1 MRAAIL
7 AAMALC
13 TAALLSA
20 AAPAAGS
27 GAATTH
33 VYFLQGEQL
42 VPVSRPGSTLRA
54 TLTSLLAGPSKAEA
68 AKQFRTLVPAGTRL
82 RSVRVADGVATV
94 DLGEGFAAGK
104 NADSLSARIAQLVFT
119 ATAVRGVKSVR
130 VLIAGGVPLGLF
142 PGIALSRP
150 ITRKQAS
157 QPVVPPPKPAP
168 DPSGPARPDVRA
180 LQQRLAD
187 LGYLAADGVD
197 GVAGDQTRYA
207 VIAFQKWQRTPADGV
222 VGPQTRAA
230 LDQAVRP
237 TPIRTGPG
245 GHRVEVLLDR
255 QLTLAIDD
263 NVVVRVMHM
272 SSGKP
277 GFATP
282 TGSYAVFRK
291 EARSWSVP
299 YKVWV
304 PWATYFVGGVAFHEY
319 PDVPIGPASHGCVRT
334 PRYDAR
340 WLYDFTPIGTPVVVY
355 GRS

>member
-1 MRAAIL
+1 MRSAIL
-7 AAMALC
+7 AAIALC
-13 TAALLSA
+13 VAALLSA

-27 GAATTH
+27 GAATTQ

-42 VPVSRPGSTLRA
+42 VPVSRPGSTPRA
-54 TLTSLLAGPSKAEA
+54 AVTALLAGPTKAES
-68 AKQFRTLVPAGTRL
+68 AKQFRTLVPAGTGL

-157 QPVVPPPKPAP
+157 QPVVPPPKPPP
-168 DPSGPARPDVRA
+168 DASGPSQPDVRA

-207 VIAFQKWQRTPADGV
+207 VIAFQKWQRTPADGI
-222 VGPQTRAA
+222 VGPRTRTA
-230 LDQAVRP
+230 LEQAVRP

-299 YKVWV
+299 YKVWL

-319 PDVPIGPASHGCVRT
+319 PDVPVVPASHGCVRT

>member
-1 MRAAIL
+1 MRSAIL
-7 AAMALC
+7 AAIAVC
-13 TAALLSA
+13 APALL
-20 AAPAAGS
+20 PAAGPAAENQPA
-27 GAATTH
+27 GAK

-42 VPVSRPGSTLRA
+42 VPVARPGSTLRA
-54 TLTSLLAGPSKAEA
+54 ALTALLAGPSKAEA
-68 AKQFRTLVPAGTRL
+68 AKQFRTLVPSGTRL
-82 RSVRVADGVATV
+82 RSVRVENGVATI
-94 DLGEGFAAGK
+94 DLGEGFAAGRK
-104 NADSLSARIAQLVFT
+104 AESLSARIAQLVFT
-119 ATAVRGVKSVR
+119 ATAVPRIKSVR

-150 ITRKQAS
+150 ITRKQAA

-168 DPSGPARPDVRA
+168 DPSGPSRPDVQA

-187 LGYLAADGVD
+187 LGFLAADGVD
-197 GVAGDQTRYA
+197 GVAGDQTRFA
-207 VIAFQKWQRTPADGV
+207 VIAFQKWQRAPADGI

-230 LDQAVRP
+230 LEQAARP
-237 TPIRTGPG
+237 TPIRTGSG

-263 NVVVRVMHM
+263 NVVVRAIHM

-299 YKVWV
+299 YKVWL

-319 PDVPIGPASHGCVRT
+319 PDVPVVPASHGCVRT
-334 PRYDAR
+334 PRYDAK
-340 WLYDFTPIGTPVVVY
+340 WLYEFTPIGTPVVVF